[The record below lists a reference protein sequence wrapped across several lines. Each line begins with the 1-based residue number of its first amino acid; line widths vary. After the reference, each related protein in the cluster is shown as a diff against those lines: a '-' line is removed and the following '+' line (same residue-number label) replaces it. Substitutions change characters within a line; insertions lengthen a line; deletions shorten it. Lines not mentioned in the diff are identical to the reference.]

1 MVRLEKNPMPAQLIP
16 PTSQMLAYL
25 ASEMP
30 FALRLVVA
38 NLWFFKGVLLRRL
51 SAVNTINAM
60 LQTTTAPTMFNA
72 GFKDNILPIRARG
85 AINFRLL
92 QGDTIE
98 SVLDH
103 VQNTISDSRVKVSP
117 VSGFSVEA
125 SPVSRL
131 ESLTFEAL
139 EKALISTYPGI
150 VVSPGLVT
158 GATDSRFYIKLS
170 DCVYRFSPLWVKQE
184 DLSRVHGTNE
194 RIGVENFGKMVQFY
208 AAYILNLSEG

>member
-1 MVRLEKNPMPAQLIP
+1 
-16 PTSQMLAYL
+16 
-25 ASEMP
+25 
-30 FALRLVVA
+30 VVA

-60 LQTTTAPTMFNA
+60 LRTTTAPTMFNS

-103 VQNTISDSRVKVSP
+103 VQNTISDSRVKVAP

-184 DLSRVHGTNE
+184 DLRRVHGTNE

-208 AAYILNLSEG
+208 AAFILNLSEG